1 MTGVVE
7 FFLVVAVVLV
17 LFRSSGSCRFTRH
30 LVSAVKLK
38 CRTMVDILGRLQE
51 AFGPSISDSPTIFAS
66 GVSTAKADAVHAS
79 KLAGLRPQIL
89 DTNSVLHRP
98 LPCSNAAAAALQLYG
113 PTSRSERQRE
123 AMRANEREVREAD
136 LYRVKRFPIVDFPP
150 PGKRNFQDICVKCD
164 PSVQSASIDHAF
176 ANMGI
181 RNALLVDTRGS
192 HHSFFTRAFCYLA
205 RVGQLKKYE
214 YERIYSS
221 VLTDKKVIKAI
232 EEAANMEAEDRKA
245 CCGESPDED
254 TYKKILEKHRKRAVK
269 ILGDMAS
276 KLSDFMLRVKGW
288 LLYKVLPSFLSSVIV
303 HCGQV
308 EVLKQASQ
316 RGIPMIILPLHR
328 SHLDYILLSFILLDN
343 EIRCP
348 LVAAGDNLSIPF
360 FGAWLRG
367 LGAFFIRRKMHP
379 AQGRR
384 DVIYRT
390 VLHSYMIESLRA
402 GHNMEF
408 FIEGGRTRTGKPCL
422 PKGGLLSVIIEAYL
436 DGVIE
441 DALLVPC
448 SLNYERLVDGNFV
461 REQLGQPKIPESFF
475 SAVRAIWSVITSH
488 YGMIR
493 MDFGAPY
500 SVKELM
506 NAYHLRTGKVL
517 NASAVNELHRT
528 ISSNYGMKQAPSS
541 TSLYGTDIVAEERR
555 HAVESI
561 ARHVIYDCARVTAY
575 VSTNVVAFLLLN
587 EFRRGVPI
595 VKLADAVER
604 LKERLHARG
613 RDVGFTGDS
622 LDVVNHAVN
631 LLGPG
636 LVVKERNSSKEM
648 MVYPVTMLPNVIELA
663 YYSHCLLPVYAL
675 ESALLR
681 ALGSLMAEKKDEASD
696 SPNCYKVTRED
707 LIERTS
713 EFCDILQYEAV
724 WNRPCYRLEH
734 LIEDHIDRLVGE
746 GIFIPVLK
754 DEPEEEENPEEKA
767 FARRVA
773 TYFDESDDSQ
783 EDFTPTHVPD
793 PTEYEVCLESNNEN
807 VQWLTNVVWQVWGPI
822 LDMYIATVQALTRC
836 LVNDELL
843 DSEMIKQSLAE
854 MKFHLE
860 AKIASCGE
868 SMSTDTVRAAFRLFE
883 KWGILDHYS
892 ENGIRLL
899 YLTDQYNSVKAMKLI
914 YERLDRFRNQIPVGC
929 NSLCPSEPNTPSQ
942 VPLYPDG
949 TSSSG

>member
-1 MTGVVE
+1 
-7 FFLVVAVVLV
+7 
-17 LFRSSGSCRFTRH
+17 
-30 LVSAVKLK
+30 
-38 CRTMVDILGRLQE
+38 MVDILGRLQE
-51 AFGPSISDSPTIFAS
+51 AFGPSISDAASIFAS
-66 GVSTAKADAVHAS
+66 GVSTADGVYGDRYS
-79 KLAGLRPQIL
+79 GLRAQLL
-89 DTNSVLHRP
+89 DPKATLHRP
-98 LPCSNAAAAALQLYG
+98 LPCSNASAAALQLYG

-123 AMRANEREVREAD
+123 AMRETDREIRERD
-136 LYRVKRFPIVDFPP
+136 LYHVKRFPIVEFPP

-181 RNALLVDTRGS
+181 RNALLVDTRGTHNS
-192 HHSFFTRAFCYLA
+192 YFTRTFCYLA

-214 YERIYSS
+214 YKRIYSS
-221 VLTDKKVIKAI
+221 VLSDDNVVKAI

-245 CCGESPDED
+245 CCGKSPDEE
-254 TYKKILEKHRKRAVK
+254 TFKIILEKHRKRAVK
-269 ILGDMAS
+269 ILGDMSS

-288 LLYKVLPSFLSSVIV
+288 LLYKVLPSFLSSVVV

-308 EVLKQASQ
+308 EVLKQASK
-316 RGIPMIILPLHR
+316 RGLPMIILPLHR

-343 EIRCP
+343 EIKCP
-348 LVAAGDNLSIPF
+348 IVAAGDNLRIPF
-360 FGAWLRG
+360 FGAWLRR

-379 AQGRR
+379 EQGRR

-461 REQLGQPKIPESFF
+461 REQLGRPKIPESFF
-475 SAVRAIWSVITSH
+475 SAVKAIWSVITSH

-517 NASAVNELHRT
+517 NASVVSEIHKT
-528 ISSNYGMKQAPSS
+528 ITSNSGIHQAPSS
-541 TSLYGTDIVAEERR
+541 TSLYGTDVVAEERR

-595 VKLADAVER
+595 IQLADAVER
-604 LKERLHARG
+604 LKERLRMRG

-622 LDVVNHAVN
+622 LDIVNHAVN

-636 LVVKERNSSKEM
+636 LVVKEMNSSKEII
-648 MVYPVTMLPNVIELA
+648 VHPVTILPNVIELA
-663 YYSHCLLPVYAL
+663 YYSHCLLPVFAL
-675 ESALLR
+675 DSAIMR
-681 ALGSLMAEKKDEASD
+681 ALGSLLAEEKHQRSD
-696 SPNCYKVTRED
+696 PCRCYVVSRED
-707 LIERTS
+707 LVDRTL

-724 WNRPCYRLEH
+724 WNRPCYPIEN
-734 LIEDHIDRLVGE
+734 LIEDHIDYLVEDGFLTLVSNDKPE
-746 GIFIPVLK
+746 AEEST
-754 DEPEEEENPEEKA
+754 DEVYAKKM
-767 FARRVA
+767 A
-773 TYFDESDDSQ
+773 TYFEESDDSQ
-783 EDFTPTHVPD
+783 EDSRKSAYVRDETK
-793 PTEYEVCLESNNEN
+793 YEVCFDSANEKRE
-807 VQWLTNVVWQVWGPI
+807 WLTNVIWRVWGPI
-822 LDMYIATVQALTRC
+822 LDMYIATLQALARC
-836 LVNDELL
+836 LVKNELL
-843 DSEMIKQSLAE
+843 ESEVIKQSLSE

-860 AKIASCGE
+860 AKIATSGE
-868 SMSTDTVRAAFRLFE
+868 SISTDTVRAALRLFE
-883 KWGILDHYS
+883 KWDILDHYS
-892 ENGIRLL
+892 QSGIRLL
-899 YLTDQYNSVKAMKLI
+899 YLTERYDDVEAMKVI
-914 YERLDRFRNQIPVGC
+914 YKRLDRFRNEVPVEW
-929 NSLCPSEPNTPSQ
+929 NSPCPSRSNTPSPM
-942 VPLYPDG
+942 PLGPDG
-949 TSSSG
+949 ASPSG